1 MLEDKN
7 TEFKREY
14 VEDIKKTLVAFANTD
29 GGNLYIGIDDDGNA
43 VEVNNIDGVML
54 QVSNVIRDAIK
65 PDLAMFCD
73 VTVETVQDKKVVKIT
88 VNRGTA
94 RPYYLS
100 AKGIRPEGVYVRQGA
115 SSVPASES
123 AILSMIRETAGDSYE
138 EARSLIQELTFNEAN
153 IVFENKQI
161 PFGEAQKRSLGLIG
175 EDGTYTNLALLLSDQ
190 CTHTVKIAVFEGEQ
204 KTVFKDRR
212 EFCGSLLK
220 QLNDAYQFI
229 DQFNHTHAHT
239 EGLYRVDKR
248 AYPTEAIRE
257 ALLNAIV
264 HREYSF
270 SASTLISIFDNRIEF
285 VSIGGLARG
294 ISQSDILL
302 GISIARNK
310 KLADV
315 FYRLHL
321 IEAYGTGMPKIIEAY
336 REYGLEPHIE
346 ISDNAF
352 KITLPNT
359 NAAVKETKVELTEN
373 EQGVLSVLK
382 EGIKSRPEIQK
393 ALGFSQTT
401 TIVAIAALLDKG
413 LIIKVGN
420 GNKTKYKIVYFLS
433 VLC

>member
-54 QVSNVIRDAIK
+54 QVTNVIRDAIK

-73 VTVETVQDKKVVKIT
+73 ITVETVQDKKVVKIT

-123 AILSMIRETAGDSYE
+123 AILYMIRETAGDSYE

-161 PFGEAQKRSLGLIG
+161 PFGDAQKRSLGLIG
-175 EDGTYTNLALLLSDQ
+175 KDGTYTNLALLLSDQ

-220 QLNDAYQFI
+220 QLNDSYQFI

-321 IEAYGTGMPKIIEAY
+321 IEAYGTGMPKIMEAY
-336 REYGLEPHIE
+336 KEYGIEPHIE

-352 KITLPNT
+352 KITLPNA
-359 NAAVKETKVELTEN
+359 NVVAKEIKVELTEN

-382 EGIKSRPEIQK
+382 EGIKSRPDIQK

-401 TIVAIAALLDKG
+401 TIVTIAALLDKG
-413 LIIKVGN
+413 LIAKVGN
-420 GNKTKYKIVYFLS
+420 GNKTKYKIV
-433 VLC
+433 

>member
-1 MLEDKN
+1 MFEDKN
-7 TEFKREY
+7 IEFKREY
-14 VEDIKKTLVAFANTD
+14 VDDIKKTLIAFANTD
-29 GGNLYIGIDDDGNA
+29 GGNLYIGIDDAGNA
-43 VEVNNIDGVML
+43 IEIDNTDGAML
-54 QVSNVIRDAIK
+54 QVANVIRDAIK
-65 PDLAMFCD
+65 PDLTMFCD
-73 VTVETVQDKKVVKIT
+73 ISLETVQNKSVIKIT

-94 RPYYLS
+94 RPYYLA

-123 AILSMIRETAGDSYE
+123 MILSMIKETAGDSYE
-138 EARSLIQELTFNEAN
+138 EARSLIQDLTFDEAN
-153 IVFENKQI
+153 EIFKMKNVS
-161 PFGEAQKRSLGLIG
+161 FGDAQKRSLGLIG

-190 CTHTVKIAVFEGEQ
+190 CTHTVKIAVFEGDQ
-204 KTVFKDRR
+204 KAIFKDRR
-212 EFCGSLLK
+212 EFSGSLLK

-321 IEAYGTGMPKIIEAY
+321 IEAYGTGMPKIMGTY
-336 REYGLEPHIE
+336 KEYGIEPNIE

-359 NAAVKETKVELTEN
+359 NTIVANIKHELTEN
-373 EQGVLSVLK
+373 EQGVLAVLK
-382 EGIKSRPEIQK
+382 QGIKSRPEIQK

-401 TIVAIAALLDKG
+401 AIVTISNLIDKG
-413 LIIKVGN
+413 LIVKVGN
-420 GNKTKYKIVYFLS
+420 GNKTKYKV
-433 VLC
+433 V

>member
-29 GGNLYIGIDDDGNA
+29 GGNLYIGIDDDRNV
-43 VEVNNIDGVML
+43 VEINNIDGVML

-65 PDLAMFCD
+65 PDLTMFCNIS
-73 VTVETVQDKKVVKIT
+73 VEPLQDKKVVKIT

-94 RPYYLS
+94 RPYYLA
-100 AKGIRPEGVYVRQGA
+100 AKGIRPEGVYVRQGS

-138 EARSLIQELTFNEAN
+138 EARSLIQELTFNEADF
-153 IVFENKQI
+153 VFENKQI

-190 CTHTVKIAVFEGEQ
+190 CTHTVKIAVFEGEH

-229 DQFNHTHAHT
+229 DQFNHTHAHM

-248 AYPTEAIRE
+248 SYSTEAIRE

-264 HREYSF
+264 HREYGF

-315 FYRLHL
+315 FYSLHL

-359 NAAVKETKVELTEN
+359 NVAVKETKAELTEN

-393 ALGFSQTT
+393 TLGFSQTT
-401 TIVAIAALLDKG
+401 TIVTISALIDKG

-420 GNKTKYKIVYFLS
+420 GNKTKYKV
-433 VLC
+433 V

>member
-7 TEFKREY
+7 ADFKREY
-14 VEDIKKTLVAFANTD
+14 VEDIKKTLIAFANTD

-73 VTVETVQDKKVVKIT
+73 ITVETVQDKKVVKIT

-94 RPYYLS
+94 RPYYLA
-100 AKGIRPEGVYVRQGA
+100 AKGNRPEGVYVRQGA

-138 EARSLIQELTFNEAN
+138 EARSLLQELTFNEADA
-153 IVFENKQI
+153 VFENKQI
-161 PFGEAQKRSLGLIG
+161 SFGESQKRSLGLIG

-190 CTHTVKIAVFEGEQ
+190 CTHTVKIAVFEGDQ
-204 KTVFKDRR
+204 KVVFKDRR
-212 EFCGSLLK
+212 EFSGSLLK

-239 EGLYRVDKR
+239 EGLYRVEKR
-248 AYPTEAIRE
+248 AYPTESIRE

-294 ISQSDILL
+294 ISQNDILL

-321 IEAYGTGMPKIIEAY
+321 IEAYGTGMPKIMEVY
-336 REYGLEPHIE
+336 KEYGIEPHIE

-359 NAAVKETKVELTEN
+359 NVAAKETKVDLTEN

-401 TIVAIAALLDKG
+401 TIVTIAALLDKG
-413 LIIKVGN
+413 LIVKVGN
-420 GNKTKYKIVYFLS
+420 GNKTKYKIV
-433 VLC
+433 

>member
-43 VEVNNIDGVML
+43 VEINNIDGVML
-54 QVSNVIRDAIK
+54 QVTNVIRDAIK
-65 PDLAMFCD
+65 PDLAMFYD
-73 VTVETVQDKKVVKIT
+73 ITVETVQNKKVVKIT

-94 RPYYLS
+94 RPYYLA

-138 EARSLIQELTFNEAN
+138 EARSLIQELIFNEAN

-359 NAAVKETKVELTEN
+359 NAAVKKTKVELTEN

-420 GNKTKYKIVYFLS
+420 GNKTKYKMA
-433 VLC
+433 

>member
-43 VEVNNIDGVML
+43 VEINNIDGVML
-54 QVSNVIRDAIK
+54 QVTNVIRDAIK

-73 VTVETVQDKKVVKIT
+73 ITVETVQNKKVVKIT

-294 ISQSDILL
+294 ISQSDIML

-321 IEAYGTGMPKIIEAY
+321 IEAYGTGIPKIMEAY

-359 NAAVKETKVELTEN
+359 NAAVKGTKVELTEN

-420 GNKTKYKIVYFLS
+420 GNKTKYKMA
-433 VLC
+433 

>member
-73 VTVETVQDKKVVKIT
+73 ITVETVQDKKVVKIT

-138 EARSLIQELTFNEAN
+138 EARSLIQELTFNEAD

-420 GNKTKYKIVYFLS
+420 GNKTKYKMA
-433 VLC
+433 

>member
-73 VTVETVQDKKVVKIT
+73 ITVETVQDKKVVKIT

-138 EARSLIQELTFNEAN
+138 EARSLIQELTFNEADF
-153 IVFENKQI
+153 VFENKQI
-161 PFGEAQKRSLGLIG
+161 PFGDAQKRSLGLIG

-294 ISQSDILL
+294 ISKSDILL

-382 EGIKSRPEIQK
+382 DGIKSRPEIQK

-420 GNKTKYKIVYFLS
+420 GNKTKYKMA
-433 VLC
+433 

>member
-29 GGNLYIGIDDDGNA
+29 GGNLYIGIDNDGNA
-43 VEVNNIDGVML
+43 VEINNIDGVML
-54 QVSNVIRDAIK
+54 QVANVIRDAIK

-73 VTVETVQDKKVVKIT
+73 ITVDTVQDKKVVKIT

-138 EARSLIQELTFNEAN
+138 EARSLIQELTFNEADF
-153 IVFENKQI
+153 VFENKQI

-239 EGLYRVDKR
+239 EGLYRVDRR

-382 EGIKSRPEIQK
+382 EGIKSRPEIQR

-420 GNKTKYKIVYFLS
+420 GNKTKYKMA
-433 VLC
+433 

>member
-1 MLEDKN
+1 MIEDKN

-14 VEDIKKTLVAFANTD
+14 VEDIKKSLLAFANTD
-29 GGNLYIGIDDDGNA
+29 GGSLYIGIDNNGNA
-43 VEVNNIDGVML
+43 VDINNLDDVML
-54 QVSNVIRDAIK
+54 QVTNVIRDAIK
-65 PDLAMFCD
+65 PDLTMFCNI
-73 VTVETVQDKKVVKIT
+73 VTESLQGKKVLKIT

-94 RPYYLS
+94 RPYYLT

-123 AILSMIRETAGDSYE
+123 AILSMIRETAGENYE
-138 EARSLIQELTFNEAN
+138 EARSIIQELTFNEASR
-153 IVFENKQI
+153 IFENKQI
-161 PFGEAQKRSLGLIG
+161 TFGESQKRSLGLIG
-175 EDGTYTNLALLLSDQ
+175 DDGTYTNLALLLSDQ
-190 CTHTVKIAVFEGEQ
+190 CAHTVKIAVFEGEQ
-204 KTVFKDRR
+204 KMVFKDRR
-212 EFCGSLLK
+212 EFSGSLLK

-229 DQFNHTHAHT
+229 DQFNHIHAHT

-270 SASTLISIFDNRIEF
+270 SASTLISIFNNRIEF

-359 NAAVKETKVELTEN
+359 NAVVNEIRHDFTEN
-373 EQGVLSVLK
+373 EQGVLAILK
-382 EGIKSRPEIQK
+382 QGIKSRPEIQK
-393 ALGFSQTT
+393 TLGFSQTT
-401 TIVAIAALLDKG
+401 AIVTIASLIDKG
-413 LIIKVGN
+413 LVVKVGN
-420 GNKTKYKIVYFLS
+420 GNKTKYKIL
-433 VLC
+433 

>member
-73 VTVETVQDKKVVKIT
+73 ITAETVQDKKVVKIT

-123 AILSMIRETAGDSYE
+123 AILSMIRETAGDNYE

-153 IVFENKQI
+153 FVFENKQI

-401 TIVAIAALLDKG
+401 TIVAIAALIDKG
-413 LIIKVGN
+413 LIVKVGN
-420 GNKTKYKIVYFLS
+420 GNKTKYKMA
-433 VLC
+433 

>member
-1 MLEDKN
+1 M
-7 TEFKREY
+7 
-14 VEDIKKTLVAFANTD
+14 
-29 GGNLYIGIDDDGNA
+29 
-43 VEVNNIDGVML
+43 
-54 QVSNVIRDAIK
+54 IRDAIK

-73 VTVETVQDKKVVKIT
+73 ITVETVQNKKVVKIT

-94 RPYYLS
+94 RPYYLA

-115 SSVPASES
+115 SSVPASKS

-138 EARSLIQELTFNEAN
+138 EARSLIQELTFNEADF
-153 IVFENKQI
+153 VFENKQI

-175 EDGTYTNLALLLSDQ
+175 EDGTYNNLALLLSDQ
-190 CTHTVKIAVFEGEQ
+190 CTHTVKISVFEGEQ

-212 EFCGSLLK
+212 EFGGSLLK

-248 AYPTEAIRE
+248 AYPTEAIGE

-336 REYGLEPHIE
+336 REYGLGPHIE

-382 EGIKSRPEIQK
+382 DGIKSRPEIQK

-420 GNKTKYKIVYFLS
+420 GNKTKYKVI
-433 VLC
+433 

>member
-43 VEVNNIDGVML
+43 VEINNIDGVML
-54 QVSNVIRDAIK
+54 QVTNVIRDAIK

-73 VTVETVQDKKVVKIT
+73 ITVETVQNKKVVKIT

-94 RPYYLS
+94 RPYYLA

-123 AILSMIRETAGDSYE
+123 EILSMIRETAGDSYE
-138 EARSLIQELTFNEAN
+138 EARSLIQELTFNEADF
-153 IVFENKQI
+153 VFENKQI

-420 GNKTKYKIVYFLS
+420 GNKTKYKMA
-433 VLC
+433 

>member
-43 VEVNNIDGVML
+43 VEINNIDGVML
-54 QVSNVIRDAIK
+54 QVTNVIRDAIK

-73 VTVETVQDKKVVKIT
+73 ITVETVQNKKVVKIT

-94 RPYYLS
+94 RPYYLA

-123 AILSMIRETAGDSYE
+123 EILSMIRETAGDSYE
-138 EARSLIQELTFNEAN
+138 EARSLIQELTFNEADF
-153 IVFENKQI
+153 VFENKQI

-373 EQGVLSVLK
+373 EQGVLFVLK

-420 GNKTKYKIVYFLS
+420 GNKTKYKLV
-433 VLC
+433 

>member
-73 VTVETVQDKKVVKIT
+73 ITVETVQDKKVVKIT

-401 TIVAIAALLDKG
+401 TIVAIAALIDKG
-413 LIIKVGN
+413 LIVKVGN
-420 GNKTKYKIVYFLS
+420 GNKTKYKMA
-433 VLC
+433 

>member
-1 MLEDKN
+1 MIEDKN

-14 VEDIKKTLVAFANTD
+14 VDEIKKELIAFANTD
-29 GGNLYIGIDDDGNA
+29 GGNVYIGIDDNGNP
-43 VEVNNIDGVML
+43 VGLNNADGVML
-54 QVSNVIRDAIK
+54 QITNVMRDAIK
-65 PDLAMFCD
+65 PDLTMFCD
-73 VTVETVQDKKVVKIT
+73 VSAEIIQNKKIVKVT

-100 AKGIRPEGVYVRQGA
+100 AKGIRPEGVYVRQGT

-123 AILSMIRETAGDSYE
+123 VILSMIRETAGDSYE
-138 EARSLIQELTFNEAN
+138 ETRSIVQELSFYEAN
-153 IVFENKQI
+153 TIFTNKQI
-161 PFGEAQKRSLGLIG
+161 SFGESQKRSLGLIG

-212 EFCGSLLK
+212 EFSGSLLK
-220 QLNDAYQFI
+220 QLNDVYQFI

-294 ISQSDILL
+294 ISQNDILL
-302 GISIARNK
+302 GISITRNK
-310 KLADV
+310 KLADI

-321 IEAYGTGMPKIIEAY
+321 IEAYGTGMPKIMESY
-336 REYGLEPHIE
+336 KECEFEPTIE

-359 NAAVKETKVELTEN
+359 NNTAKTPKLALTKN
-373 EQGVLSVLK
+373 EQGVLLVLK
-382 EGIKSRPEIQK
+382 EGVKSRSEIQK

-401 TIVAIAALLDKG
+401 AIVTIASLLDKD
-413 LIIKVGN
+413 LITKVGS
-420 GNKTKYKIVYFLS
+420 GNKTKYQTRKA
-433 VLC
+433 

>member
-54 QVSNVIRDAIK
+54 QVTNVIRDAIK

-73 VTVETVQDKKVVKIT
+73 ITVETVQDKKVVKIT

-123 AILSMIRETAGDSYE
+123 AILYMIRETAGDSYE
-138 EARSLIQELTFNEAN
+138 DARSLIQELTFNEAN

-161 PFGEAQKRSLGLIG
+161 PFGDAQKRSLGLIG
-175 EDGTYTNLALLLSDQ
+175 KDGTYTNLALLLSDQ

-220 QLNDAYQFI
+220 QLNDSYQFI

-321 IEAYGTGMPKIIEAY
+321 IEAYGTGMPKIMEAY
-336 REYGLEPHIE
+336 KEYGIEPNIE

-352 KITLPNT
+352 KITLPNA
-359 NAAVKETKVELTEN
+359 NVVAKEIKVELTEN

-382 EGIKSRPEIQK
+382 EGIKSRPDIQK

-401 TIVAIAALLDKG
+401 TIVTIAALLDKG
-413 LIIKVGN
+413 LIAKVGN
-420 GNKTKYKIVYFLS
+420 GNKTKYKLV
-433 VLC
+433 

>member
-14 VEDIKKTLVAFANTD
+14 VEDIKKTLVAFANTY

-73 VTVETVQDKKVVKIT
+73 ITVETVQDKKVVKIT

-138 EARSLIQELTFNEAN
+138 EARSLIQELTFNEADF
-153 IVFENKQI
+153 VFENKQI

-175 EDGTYTNLALLLSDQ
+175 EDGTYTNLALLLSEQ

-285 VSIGGLARG
+285 VSIGGLACG

-420 GNKTKYKIVYFLS
+420 GNKTKYKMA
-433 VLC
+433 

>member
-14 VEDIKKTLVAFANTD
+14 VDDIKKTLVAFANTD

-73 VTVETVQDKKVVKIT
+73 ITVETVQDKKVVKIT

-153 IVFENKQI
+153 FVFENKQI
-161 PFGEAQKRSLGLIG
+161 PFSEAQKRSLGLIG

-212 EFCGSLLK
+212 EFSGSLLK

-229 DQFNHTHAHT
+229 DQFNHTHAHM

-401 TIVAIAALLDKG
+401 AIVTIAALIDKG

-420 GNKTKYKIVYFLS
+420 GNKTKYKMS
-433 VLC
+433 

>member
-73 VTVETVQDKKVVKIT
+73 ITVETVQDKKVVKIT

-161 PFGEAQKRSLGLIG
+161 PFGDAQKRSLGLIG

-285 VSIGGLARG
+285 VSIGGLVRG

-382 EGIKSRPEIQK
+382 DGIKSRPEIQK

-420 GNKTKYKIVYFLS
+420 GNKTKYKMA
-433 VLC
+433 

>member
-43 VEVNNIDGVML
+43 VEINNIDGVML
-54 QVSNVIRDAIK
+54 QVTNVIRDAIK

-73 VTVETVQDKKVVKIT
+73 ITVETVQNKKVVKIT

-94 RPYYLS
+94 RPYYLA

-161 PFGEAQKRSLGLIG
+161 PFGDAQKRSLGLIG

-190 CTHTVKIAVFEGEQ
+190 CAHTVKIAVFEGEQ

-212 EFCGSLLK
+212 EFSGSLLK
-220 QLNDAYQFI
+220 QLNDSYQFI

-264 HREYSF
+264 HREYGF

-336 REYGLEPHIE
+336 REYGLDPHIE

-359 NAAVKETKVELTEN
+359 NAAFKEIKVELTEN

-401 TIVAIAALLDKG
+401 AIVTIAALLDKG
-413 LIIKVGN
+413 LIVKVGN
-420 GNKTKYKIVYFLS
+420 GNKTKYKIV
-433 VLC
+433 

>member
-73 VTVETVQDKKVVKIT
+73 VSVETVQDKKVVKIT

-94 RPYYLS
+94 RPYYLA
-100 AKGIRPEGVYVRQGA
+100 AKGIRPEGVYVRHGA

-123 AILSMIRETAGDSYE
+123 AILSMIRETAGDSNE

-212 EFCGSLLK
+212 EFSGSLLK

-336 REYGLEPHIE
+336 REYSLEPHIE

-420 GNKTKYKIVYFLS
+420 GNKTKYKMA
-433 VLC
+433 

>member
-43 VEVNNIDGVML
+43 VEINNIDGVML
-54 QVSNVIRDAIK
+54 QVTNVIRDAIK

-73 VTVETVQDKKVVKIT
+73 ITVETVQNKKVVKIT

-94 RPYYLS
+94 RPYYLA

-123 AILSMIRETAGDSYE
+123 EILSMIRETAGDSYE
-138 EARSLIQELTFNEAN
+138 EARSLIQELTFNEADF
-153 IVFENKQI
+153 VFENKQI

-373 EQGVLSVLK
+373 EQGVLFVLK

-420 GNKTKYKIVYFLS
+420 GNKTKYKMA
-433 VLC
+433 

>member
-7 TEFKREY
+7 TEFKREC
-14 VEDIKKTLVAFANTD
+14 VEDIKTTLVAFANTD

-73 VTVETVQDKKVVKIT
+73 ITVETVQDKKVVKIT

-94 RPYYLS
+94 RPYYLA

-161 PFGEAQKRSLGLIG
+161 PFEDAQKRSLGLIG

-248 AYPTEAIRE
+248 AYPTETIRE

-264 HREYSF
+264 HREYGF

-321 IEAYGTGMPKIIEAY
+321 IEAYGTGMPKIMEAY
-336 REYGLEPHIE
+336 KEHSLEPHIE

-359 NAAVKETKVELTEN
+359 NVAVKETKVELTEN

-401 TIVAIAALLDKG
+401 AIVTIAALLDKG
-413 LIIKVGN
+413 LLIKVGN
-420 GNKTKYKIVYFLS
+420 GNKTKYKMA
-433 VLC
+433 

>member
-1 MLEDKN
+1 MFEDRN

-29 GGNLYIGIDDDGNA
+29 GGNLYIGINDDGNA

-73 VTVETVQDKKVVKIT
+73 ITVENVQNKKVVKIT

-138 EARSLIQELTFNEAN
+138 EARSLIQELTFNEADF
-153 IVFENKQI
+153 VFENKQI

-190 CTHTVKIAVFEGEQ
+190 CTHTIKIAVFEGEQ

-212 EFCGSLLK
+212 EFSGSLLK

-294 ISQSDILL
+294 ISRSDILL

-359 NAAVKETKVELTEN
+359 NATVKETKVELTEN

-382 EGIKSRPEIQK
+382 EEIKSRPEIQK

-401 TIVAIAALLDKG
+401 TIVTIAALLDKG

-420 GNKTKYKIVYFLS
+420 GNKTKYKMA
-433 VLC
+433 

>member
-73 VTVETVQDKKVVKIT
+73 ITVETVQDKKVVKIT

-161 PFGEAQKRSLGLIG
+161 PFGDAQKRSLGLIG

-420 GNKTKYKIVYFLS
+420 GNKTKYKMA
-433 VLC
+433 

>member
-1 MLEDKN
+1 MIEDKN

-14 VEDIKKTLVAFANTD
+14 VDDIKKALIAFANTD
-29 GGNLYIGIDDDGNA
+29 GGNLYIGIDDDRNV
-43 VEVNNIDGVML
+43 VEINNIDGVML

-65 PDLAMFCD
+65 PDLTMFCNIS
-73 VTVETVQDKKVVKIT
+73 VEPLQDKKVVKIT

-94 RPYYLS
+94 RPYYLA

-161 PFGEAQKRSLGLIG
+161 PFGDAQKRSLFLIG

-359 NAAVKETKVELTEN
+359 NAAFKEIKVELTEN

-382 EGIKSRPEIQK
+382 EGTKSRPEIQK

-401 TIVAIAALLDKG
+401 AIVTIAALLDKG
-413 LIIKVGN
+413 LIVKVGN
-420 GNKTKYKIVYFLS
+420 GNKTKYKV
-433 VLC
+433 V

>member
-14 VEDIKKTLVAFANTD
+14 IEDIKKTLVAFANTD

-43 VEVNNIDGVML
+43 VEINNIDGVML
-54 QVSNVIRDAIK
+54 QVTNVIRDAIK
-65 PDLAMFCD
+65 PDLAMFYD
-73 VTVETVQDKKVVKIT
+73 ITVETVQNKKVVKIT

-94 RPYYLS
+94 RPYYLA

-138 EARSLIQELTFNEAN
+138 EARSLIQELTFNEADF
-153 IVFENKQI
+153 VFENKQI

-401 TIVAIAALLDKG
+401 AIVTIAALIDKG
-413 LIIKVGN
+413 LIVKVGN
-420 GNKTKYKIVYFLS
+420 GNKTKYKIV
-433 VLC
+433 

>member
-54 QVSNVIRDAIK
+54 QVSNVIRDVIK

-420 GNKTKYKIVYFLS
+420 GNKTKYKMA
-433 VLC
+433 

>member
-1 MLEDKN
+1 MFEDKN
-7 TEFKREY
+7 IEFKREY
-14 VEDIKKTLVAFANTD
+14 VDDIKKTLIAFANTD
-29 GGNLYIGIDDDGNA
+29 GGNLYIGIDDAGNA
-43 VEVNNIDGVML
+43 IEIDNTDGAML
-54 QVSNVIRDAIK
+54 QVANVIRDAIK
-65 PDLAMFCD
+65 PDLTMFCD
-73 VTVETVQDKKVVKIT
+73 ISLETVQNKSVIKIT

-94 RPYYLS
+94 RPYYLA

-123 AILSMIRETAGDSYE
+123 MILSMIKETAGDSYE
-138 EARSLIQELTFNEAN
+138 EARSLIQDLTFDESNEIFKMKN
-153 IVFENKQI
+153 VS
-161 PFGEAQKRSLGLIG
+161 FGDAQKRSLGLIG

-190 CTHTVKIAVFEGEQ
+190 CTHTVKIAVFEGDQ
-204 KTVFKDRR
+204 KAIFKDRR
-212 EFCGSLLK
+212 EFSGSLLK

-321 IEAYGTGMPKIIEAY
+321 IEAYGTGMPKIMGTY
-336 REYGLEPHIE
+336 KEYGIEPNIE

-359 NAAVKETKVELTEN
+359 NTIVANIKHELTEN
-373 EQGVLSVLK
+373 EQGVLAVLK
-382 EGIKSRPEIQK
+382 QGIKSRPEIQK

-401 TIVAIAALLDKG
+401 AIVTISNLIDKG
-413 LIIKVGN
+413 LIVKVGN
-420 GNKTKYKIVYFLS
+420 GNKTKYKV
-433 VLC
+433 V

>member
-1 MLEDKN
+1 MFEDKN
-7 TEFKREY
+7 IEFKREY
-14 VEDIKKTLVAFANTD
+14 VDDIKKTLIAFANTD
-29 GGNLYIGIDDDGNA
+29 GGNLYIGIDDAGNA
-43 VEVNNIDGVML
+43 IEIDNTDGAML
-54 QVSNVIRDAIK
+54 QVANVIRDAIK
-65 PDLAMFCD
+65 PDLTMFCD
-73 VTVETVQDKKVVKIT
+73 ISLETVQNKSVIKIT

-94 RPYYLS
+94 RPYYLA

-123 AILSMIRETAGDSYE
+123 MILSMIKETAGDSYE
-138 EARSLIQELTFNEAN
+138 EARSLIQDLTFDEAN
-153 IVFENKQI
+153 EIFKMKNVS
-161 PFGEAQKRSLGLIG
+161 FGDAQKRSLGLIG

-190 CTHTVKIAVFEGEQ
+190 CTHTVKIAVFEGDQ
-204 KTVFKDRR
+204 KAIFKDRR
-212 EFCGSLLK
+212 EFSGSLLK

-270 SASTLISIFDNRIEF
+270 SASTLISIFDSRIEF

-321 IEAYGTGMPKIIEAY
+321 IEAYGTGMPKIMGTY
-336 REYGLEPHIE
+336 KEYGIEPNIE

-359 NAAVKETKVELTEN
+359 NTIVANIKHELTEN
-373 EQGVLSVLK
+373 EQGVLAVLK
-382 EGIKSRPEIQK
+382 QGIKSRPEIQK

-401 TIVAIAALLDKG
+401 AIVTISNLIDKG
-413 LIIKVGN
+413 LIVKVGN
-420 GNKTKYKIVYFLS
+420 GNKTKYKV
-433 VLC
+433 V

>member
-1 MLEDKN
+1 MMEDKN

-14 VEDIKKTLVAFANTD
+14 IEDIKKTLVAFANTD
-29 GGNLYIGIDDDGNA
+29 GGNLYIGIDDAGNA
-43 VEVNNIDGVML
+43 VEINNIDGVML
-54 QVSNVIRDAIK
+54 QVTNVIRDAIK

-73 VTVETVQDKKVVKIT
+73 IAVETVQNKKVVRIT

-94 RPYYLS
+94 RPYYLA
-100 AKGIRPEGVYVRQGA
+100 AKGIRPEGVYIRQGA
-115 SSVPASES
+115 ASVPASES
-123 AILSMIRETAGDSYE
+123 VILSMIRETAGDSYE
-138 EARSLIQELTFNEAN
+138 EARSLNQELTFSDAN
-153 IVFENKQI
+153 DIFEMKQVS
-161 PFGEAQKRSLGLIG
+161 FGETQKRSLGLIG
-175 EDGTYTNLALLLSDQ
+175 EDGTYTNLGLLLSDQ

-212 EFCGSLLK
+212 EFSGSLLK

-321 IEAYGTGMPKIIEAY
+321 IEAYGTGMPKIMEAY
-336 REYGLEPHIE
+336 KEYGLEPHIE

-359 NAAVKETKVELTEN
+359 NVAIKETKVELTEN

-401 TIVAIAALLDKG
+401 AIVTIAALIDKG
-413 LIIKVGN
+413 LIAKVGN
-420 GNKTKYKIVYFLS
+420 GNKTKYKVI
-433 VLC
+433 